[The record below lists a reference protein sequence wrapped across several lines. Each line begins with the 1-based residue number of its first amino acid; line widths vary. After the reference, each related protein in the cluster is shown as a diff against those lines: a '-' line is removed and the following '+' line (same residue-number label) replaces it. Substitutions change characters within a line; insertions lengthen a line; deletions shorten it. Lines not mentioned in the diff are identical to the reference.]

1 MDFEKLLD
9 SITPD
14 IYKNLKQSVEIGK
27 WPNGQS
33 LTKEQVALS
42 LQAVISYENKHLPE
56 EERTGYV
63 KPKSTPCADHSHDN
77 SDEEKPIKWES

>member
-14 IYKNLKQSVEIGK
+14 IYENLKQSVEIRK
-27 WPNGQS
+27 WPNGQA

-42 LQAVISYENKHLPE
+42 LQAMISYENKHLPE
-56 EERTGYV
+56 DQRSGYI
-63 KPKSTPCADHSHDN
+63 KPKPTPCGDHSHDAP
-77 SDEEKPIKWES
+77 DEEKTIKWDL